1 LIRAL
6 AFLLALTFVCHGQ
19 VTYKVRIADRIVTL
33 PAEQYV
39 AAVLAGESSV
49 FQNDEALKAMAVAA
63 RTYAANLRG
72 RHAREGFD
80 FCSTTHCQRLDL
92 NGITERL
99 TRAAQETAGE
109 LLWFDGKPAFT
120 VYTRSCGGEAEDV
133 RAVWPEVPAPY
144 LLVHAD
150 PYCLRA
156 GGEKWA
162 WAASP
167 ERIVDALRISHL
179 QAPAPL
185 RRIDVVSRTQSGRNK
200 TLSLAG
206 DNGRTLISA
215 SSFRFALGRTLGW
228 NTLRSERYEIENN
241 PDRIVF
247 HGSGE
252 GHGVGLCQRGADE
265 MASEGRNYRDIL
277 AFYYPG
283 TALGKTAT
291 GFPWTRLGGEGVAI
305 FTTEPDRD
313 RNVLMMA
320 KAIKSDIEQ
329 QLPWRFSPGSTVAI
343 YIYPN
348 LDAFRNA
355 TGEPGWVAA
364 RTVGKRID
372 LQPAASSRE
381 TLHHELLHVLV
392 ESHAAPGLPVWF
404 REGVVEWLA
413 DRNRDATPRGR
424 VDDTGI
430 RQRTNRAQAEQAYQN
445 AQARV
450 SALIA
455 RYGEPAVLGWVAR
468 GVPEEVRNSTASSP
482 QTNSR

>member
-1 LIRAL
+1 MNRAL
-6 AFLLALTFVCHGQ
+6 TLLLLVTSLCHAQ

-80 FCSTTHCQRLDL
+80 FCSTTHCQRVDL

-99 TRAAQETAGE
+99 TRAVQATSGE
-109 LLWFDGKPAFT
+109 LLWFDGKPAFA

-133 RAVWPEVPAPY
+133 RGAWPDVQDPY
-144 LLVHAD
+144 LRVHAD

-156 GGEKWA
+156 RGERWS
-162 WAASP
+162 WTASP
-167 ERIVDALRISHL
+167 EKIVDALRASHL
-179 QAPAPL
+179 QTPALL
-185 RRIDVVSRTQSGRNK
+185 RRIEVVNRTQSGRNK
-200 TLSLAG
+200 TLLLEG

-215 SSFRFALGRTLGW
+215 SSLRFALGRTLGW
-228 NTLRSERYEIENN
+228 NTLRSQRYEIENG
-241 PDRIVF
+241 PDRIIF

-265 MASEGRNYRDIL
+265 MAAEGRSYRDIL

-283 TALGKTAT
+283 TTLGRTAT

-305 FTTEPDRD
+305 FTTEPERD
-313 RNVLMMA
+313 GSVLA
-320 KAIKSDIEQ
+320 LAEAIKRDIEK
-329 QLPWRFSPGSTVAI
+329 QLPWRFLHDRQVAV

-364 RTVGKRID
+364 RTRGTRID
-372 LQPAASSRE
+372 LQPAASSHE
-381 TLHHELLHVLV
+381 TLRHELLHVLV

-413 DRNRDATPRGR
+413 DRNHEAVAGR
-424 VDDTGI
+424 VDDTDI
-430 RQRTNRAQAEQAYQN
+430 RQRSDRERAEQAYRN
-445 AQARV
+445 ANARV
-450 SALIA
+450 SALVA
-455 RYGEPAVLGWVAR
+455 RYGEPAVLGWVTR
-468 GVPEEVRNSTASSP
+468 GLPEEVKNSNTSSA
-482 QTNSR
+482 QTSSR

>member
-1 LIRAL
+1 
-6 AFLLALTFVCHGQ
+6 
-19 VTYKVRIADRIVTL
+19 
-33 PAEQYV
+33 
-39 AAVLAGESSV
+39 
-49 FQNDEALKAMAVAA
+49 
-63 RTYAANLRG
+63 
-72 RHAREGFD
+72 
-80 FCSTTHCQRLDL
+80 
-92 NGITERL
+92 
-99 TRAAQETAGE
+99 
-109 LLWFDGKPAFT
+109 
-120 VYTRSCGGEAEDV
+120 
-133 RAVWPEVPAPY
+133 
-144 LLVHAD
+144 
-150 PYCLRA
+150 
-156 GGEKWA
+156 
-162 WAASP
+162 
-167 ERIVDALRISHL
+167 
-179 QAPAPL
+179 
-185 RRIDVVSRTQSGRNK
+185 
-200 TLSLAG
+200 
-206 DNGRTLISA
+206 
-215 SSFRFALGRTLGW
+215 
-228 NTLRSERYEIENN
+228 
-241 PDRIVF
+241 
-247 HGSGE
+247 
-252 GHGVGLCQRGADE
+252 